1 LAANILGFSPYYSNV
16 KYLYRFYSIFE
27 DAFSFRSHLTVVGDT
42 DIPHS
47 VSLQIVR
54 EISKARPMGVALDKL
69 VMQNRRIRFDE
80 VQTEGMLR
88 SWELIS

>member
-1 LAANILGFSPYYSNV
+1 
-16 KYLYRFYSIFE
+16 
-27 DAFSFRSHLTVVGDT
+27 
-42 DIPHS
+42 
-47 VSLQIVR
+47 
-54 EISKARPMGVALDKL
+54 MGVALDKL